1 MSQSF
6 AGYVSDVAY
15 VRHFID
21 ELVPSRIRLAAATGG
36 VTPPPA
42 RDFDYC
48 EVGCAHGDTTA
59 ALAAAHP
66 QARFLGVDIVGEHIV
81 SAKKLAR
88 DGALDNVGF
97 LENDFEALI
106 EEDIGEFDF
115 ITAHGVLSWVSP
127 EKRRALE
134 RFVQAKL
141 KPGGLFYVSYNA
153 MPGWSG
159 VEPLRQLLL
168 SPLGLAPDA
177 PTMERAKRGLHF
189 AQTMAN
195 SGAEYFARNPSAN
208 DMLATMTRVG
218 LPYVVH
224 EYLHE
229 HWSPMYFARV
239 AWEMAEHDL
248 HFAGVVPLHQNFRD
262 TAVPEALEKVFADA
276 TDRLT
281 FESLKDFAI
290 NEFFRRDVYVK
301 GKTTRSPAALDE
313 FLDATPWEAAVEQF
327 PLSRSMKLPHR
338 TLKLE
343 APIFEPL
350 FQALREGAATIEQL
364 RATRPELA
372 GWPPDQVRAA
382 VLRLLLAELIV
393 PMQRPTKAAAVD
405 ANGKFE
411 IPLPYNQM
419 MLKRL
424 SSDMPLMLVSEATGT
439 AYRSSALEILA
450 MRVLTECHGP
460 ERDAWVDAFVDRH
473 EMRLAIDGKIVAE
486 RAEQKRHIREA
497 IATLCRDRLAKLV
510 EVGIMSPARTS

>member
-6 AGYVSDVAY
+6 AGYISDVAY

-21 ELVPSRIRLAAATGG
+21 ELIPARLRLAAATGG

-42 RDFDYC
+42 HDFDYC
-48 EVGCAHGDTTA
+48 EVGCAHGDTVA

-66 QARFLGVDIVGEHIV
+66 RARFLGVDIVAEHIV

-88 DGALDNVGF
+88 DGALENIGF
-97 LENDFEALI
+97 LEADFEALI
-106 EEDIGEFDF
+106 DDDIGEFDF
-115 ITAHGVLSWVSP
+115 IAAHGVLSWISP
-127 EKRRALE
+127 DKRRALE
-134 RFVQAKL
+134 RFVSAKL

-168 SPLGLAPDA
+168 SPLGGSPDA

-195 SGAEYFARNPSAN
+195 AGAEYFARNPSAS

-229 HWSPMYFARV
+229 HWAPMYFARV

-281 FESLKDFAI
+281 FESLKDFAV

-301 GKTTRSPAALDE
+301 GRASRHATALDE
-313 FLDATPWEAAVEQF
+313 LLDRTRWEAAAERF
-327 PLSRSMKLPHR
+327 PESRTMTLPHR
-338 TLKLE
+338 VLKLE
-343 APIFEPL
+343 APVFEPL
-350 FQALREGAATIEQL
+350 FQALQGGAATIEEL
-364 RATRPELA
+364 RASRPELA
-372 GWPPDQVRAA
+372 GWPPDQLRAA
-382 VLRLLLAELIV
+382 VLRLLLAELIA
-393 PMQRPTKAAAVD
+393 PMQRSTRAGPVD
-405 ANGKFE
+405 AAGKFVV
-411 IPLPYNQM
+411 PHAYNQM
-419 MLKRL
+419 MLRRL
-424 SSDMPLMLVSEATGT
+424 SSDTPLVLVSEAAGT
-439 AYRSSALEILA
+439 AHRSSALEVLA
-450 MRVLTECHGP
+450 MRVLTERAAP
-460 ERDAWVDAFVDRH
+460 ERDAWVDAFVEKH
-473 EMRLAIDGKIVAE
+473 ELRLAIDGQLVAE
-486 RAEQKRHIREA
+486 RDAQKRHIREA
-497 IATLCRDRLAKLV
+497 IAKLVTDRLAKLV
-510 EVGIMSPARTS
+510 ELGIMAPAP

>member
-1 MSQSF
+1 MSHAL
-6 AGYVSDVAY
+6 AGYISDVAY

-21 ELVPSRIRLAAATGG
+21 ELIPSRLRLAAATGG

-42 RDFDYC
+42 DDFDYC
-48 EVGCAHGDTTA
+48 EIGCAHGDTTA

-66 QARFLGVDIVGEHIV
+66 RARFLGVDIVGEHIV

-88 DGALDNVGF
+88 DGALENVGF
-97 LENDFEALI
+97 LESDFEALI
-106 EEDIGEFDF
+106 EEDIGDFDF
-115 ITAHGVLSWVSP
+115 IAAHGVLSWISP

-168 SPLGLAPDA
+168 SPLGGSPDA
-177 PTMERAKRGLHF
+177 PTMERAKLGLHF

-195 SGAEYFARNPSAN
+195 AGAEYFARNPSSN
-208 DMLATMTRVG
+208 DMLATMTKVG

-224 EYLHE
+224 EYLHD

-262 TAVPEALEKVFADA
+262 TAVSEKLEKVFADA

-301 GKTTRSPAALDE
+301 GKTSRSPAALDA
-313 FLDATPWEAAVEQF
+313 FLDATAWEAAIDRF
-327 PLSRSMKLPHR
+327 PESRTMKLPHR
-338 TLKLE
+338 VLKLE

-350 FQALREGAATIEQL
+350 FLAFREGAATIEEL
-364 RATRPELA
+364 RASRPELA

-393 PMQRPTKAAAVD
+393 PMQRPTKAQAVD
-405 ANGKFE
+405 PSGKFTV
-411 IPLPYNQM
+411 PHPYNQM

-424 SSDMPLMLVSEATGT
+424 SSDTPLVLASEVAGT
-439 AYRSSALEILA
+439 ALRSSALEVLA
-450 MRVLTECHGP
+450 MRVLTECRAE
-460 ERDAWVDAFVDRH
+460 ERDAWVEAFVEKH
-473 EMRLAIDGKIVAE
+473 EMRLAIDGKIVAD
-486 RAEQKRHIREA
+486 RAEQKRHVREA
-497 IATLCRDRLAKLV
+497 IATLGRDRLAKLV
-510 EVGIMSPARTS
+510 ELGIMSPVR

>member
-1 MSQSF
+1 MSRSL

-21 ELVPSRIRLAAATGG
+21 ELVPARLRLAAATGG
-36 VTPPPA
+36 VTPPPGA
-42 RDFDYC
+42 DFDYC
-48 EVGCAHGDTTA
+48 EIGCAHGDTTA

-66 QARFLGVDIVGEHIV
+66 EARFLGIDIVSEHIA

-106 EEDIGEFDF
+106 EEDIGEFDV
-115 ITAHGVLSWVSP
+115 IGAHGVLSWVSP
-127 EKRRALE
+127 EKRRALG
-134 RFVQAKL
+134 RFAQAKL
-141 KPGGLFYVSYNA
+141 KPGGLFFVSYNA

-168 SPLGLAPDA
+168 SPLGGAPDA
-177 PTMERAKRGLHF
+177 PTMERAKRGLAF
-189 AQTMAN
+189 AQTMA
-195 SGAEYFARNPSAN
+195 SAGAEYFVRNPSAS

-239 AWEMAEHDL
+239 AWELGEHDL

-301 GKTTRSPAALDE
+301 GKTTRSPAALDT
-313 FLDATPWEAAVEQF
+313 FLDETPFAAEADRLPEPRTV
-327 PLSRSMKLPHR
+327 KLPHR
-338 TLKLE
+338 ELRLE
-343 APIFEPL
+343 APLFEPL
-350 FQALREGAATIEQL
+350 FAALREGAATIGQL
-364 RATRPELA
+364 RTARPELA

-382 VLRLLLAELIV
+382 VLRLLLAELV
-393 PMQRPTKAAAVD
+393 APMQRATRAASVD
-405 ANGKFE
+405 PAGRFVV
-411 IPLPYNQM
+411 PLPYNQM
-419 MLKRL
+419 MLRRL
-424 SSDMPLMLVSEATGT
+424 ASDTPLVLASPASGS
-439 AYRSSALEILA
+439 ALRSSALEVLA
-450 MRVLTECHGP
+450 MRVLTECRAS
-460 ERDAWVDAFVDRH
+460 ERDAWVTDFVGRH
-473 EMRLAIDGKIVAE
+473 ELRLAVGGAIVAD
-486 RAEQKRHIREA
+486 RSEQKRHIDEA
-497 IATLCRDRLAKLV
+497 IATLGRDRLAKLV
-510 EVGIMSPARTS
+510 ELGIMAPAP